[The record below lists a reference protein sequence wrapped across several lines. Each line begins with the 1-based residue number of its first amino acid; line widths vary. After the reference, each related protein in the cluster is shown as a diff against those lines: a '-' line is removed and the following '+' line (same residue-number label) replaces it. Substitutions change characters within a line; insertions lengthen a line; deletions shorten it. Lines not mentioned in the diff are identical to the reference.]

1 MLLTISYKFWKI
13 ALSHACFRLLQRDSL
28 SNAALFHA
36 FQPRYDLYTSVT
48 QRAVTIL
55 DVESASGWEL
65 RRTTRGDSVLS
76 LSLSLLRSR
85 SRMEEASRM
94 MYDSEKNR
102 RELIT
107 IIHKRRAGTFYLHPD
122 AVQIRMGRETR
133 RMFPIDDIPREY
145 RDARDKRVFNVEQ
158 GGRPVE
164 KAQLD
169 IASARN

>member
-1 MLLTISYKFWKI
+1 MCPEPRESYSGQRSFS
-13 ALSHACFRLLQRDSL
+13 ASRRDSL

-65 RRTTRGDSVLS
+65 RRNDSWGQCSLS
-76 LSLSLLRSR
+76 LSLSLPGQRVAFPISN
-85 SRMEEASRM
+85 SMEEASRM

-122 AVQIRMGRETR
+122 AVQIRMVRETR
-133 RMFPIDDIPREY
+133 RSS
-145 RDARDKRVFNVEQ
+145 Q
-158 GGRPVE
+158 
-164 KAQLD
+164 
-169 IASARN
+169 

>member
-1 MLLTISYKFWKI
+1 
-13 ALSHACFRLLQRDSL
+13 
-28 SNAALFHA
+28 
-36 FQPRYDLYTSVT
+36 
-48 QRAVTIL
+48 
-55 DVESASGWEL
+55 
-65 RRTTRGDSVLS
+65 
-76 LSLSLLRSR
+76 
-85 SRMEEASRM
+85 M

>member
-76 LSLSLLRSR
+76 LSLSLCYVPDL
-85 SRMEEASRM
+85 EW
-94 MYDSEKNR
+94 R
-102 RELIT
+102 RL
-107 IIHKRRAGTFYLHPD
+107 
-122 AVQIRMGRETR
+122 
-133 RMFPIDDIPREY
+133 
-145 RDARDKRVFNVEQ
+145 VE
-158 GGRPVE
+158 
-164 KAQLD
+164 
-169 IASARN
+169 

>member
-1 MLLTISYKFWKI
+1 M
-13 ALSHACFRLLQRDSL
+13 
-28 SNAALFHA
+28 
-36 FQPRYDLYTSVT
+36 
-48 QRAVTIL
+48 
-55 DVESASGWEL
+55 
-65 RRTTRGDSVLS
+65 RTVFS
-76 LSLSLLRSR
+76 LSLSGQRVTFPISN
-85 SRMEEASRM
+85 SMEEASRM

-107 IIHKRRAGTFYLHPD
+107 IIHKRNEQERFIC
-122 AVQIRMGRETR
+122 IRMRCRFEWWPGKRGGLPNRCIT
-133 RMFPIDDIPREY
+133 REY

>member
-1 MLLTISYKFWKI
+1 MGTVF
-13 ALSHACFRLLQRDSL
+13 
-28 SNAALFHA
+28 
-36 FQPRYDLYTSVT
+36 
-48 QRAVTIL
+48 
-55 DVESASGWEL
+55 
-65 RRTTRGDSVLS
+65 S
-76 LSLSLLRSR
+76 LSLSGQRVTFPISN
-85 SRMEEASRM
+85 SMEEASRM

-107 IIHKRRAGTFYLHPD
+107 IIHKRNEQERFIC
-122 AVQIRMGRETR
+122 IRMRCRFEWWSGKRGGLPNRCIT
-133 RMFPIDDIPREY
+133 REY